1 MGKTI
6 LTPKQHKFLELTAAD
21 PKLVANF
28 YLTGGT
34 ALSEFYLH
42 HRLSEDIDLF
52 CPTAE
57 VDQKFVEIFLKRIT
71 PKMKVVSFRPTVF
84 LGLVSYKLVFA
95 DKKELKVDFNYY
107 PFLQIDK
114 GKKFNNLKVDSLYD
128 IAANKV
134 HTLFMKPR
142 ARDYVDLYFILQQEH
157 YSLEKLILDA
167 KAKFDWH
174 IDNITLASQ
183 FTRVKD
189 LALTE
194 MPNMLVPL
202 DQKVMEKFFL
212 DLAKSLKKDIFTN
225 VS

>member
-6 LTPKQHKFLELTAAD
+6 LTPNQHKFLELAAAD

-34 ALSEFYLH
+34 ARSEFYLH

-52 CPTAE
+52 CPKE
-57 VDQKFVEIFLKRIT
+57 EIDQKFVEVFLKKISL
-71 PKMKVVSFRPTVF
+71 KMKIKHFRPTVF

-95 DKKELKVDFNYY
+95 DEKELKVDFNYY

-114 GKKFNNLKVDSLYD
+114 GTKFNNLRVDSLYD
-128 IAANKV
+128 IATNKL

-142 ARDYVDLYFILQQEH
+142 ARDYVDLYFILRQEN
-157 YSLEKLILDA
+157 YSLERLIVDA
-167 KAKFDWH
+167 KTKFDWH

-183 FTRVKD
+183 FARVKD
-189 LALTE
+189 LSLTDL
-194 MPNMLVPL
+194 PKMLVPF
-202 DQKVMEKFFL
+202 DQKAMEKFFL
-212 DLAKSLKKDIFTN
+212 DLAKSLKSQIFTKK
-225 VS
+225 